1 MTDLGFLIAISA
13 SVVALYGVWL
23 FNQRRDYTG
32 ARSVWMF
39 SNVMFTVYFF
49 GRVMTY
55 WNGSLGDLAMLV
67 YFAAMTASNVWGC
80 GVCDKAMY
88 RIVQS
93 EPQSTKDMYI
103 EYLARI
109 EAFRKRNK
117 PEPTESTELTE
128 TGDA

>member
-32 ARSVWMF
+32 ARQVWMF
-39 SNVMFTVYFF
+39 SNVMFTAYFF

-67 YFAAMTASNVWGC
+67 YFAAMTASNVWGMWS
-80 GVCDKAMY
+80 V
-88 RIVQS
+88 R
-93 EPQSTKDMYI
+93 
-103 EYLARI
+103 
-109 EAFRKRNK
+109 
-117 PEPTESTELTE
+117 
-128 TGDA
+128 

>member
-32 ARSVWMF
+32 ARQVWMF

-67 YFAAMTASNVWGC
+67 YFAAMTASNVWGMWS
-80 GVCDKAMY
+80 V
-88 RIVQS
+88 R
-93 EPQSTKDMYI
+93 
-103 EYLARI
+103 
-109 EAFRKRNK
+109 
-117 PEPTESTELTE
+117 
-128 TGDA
+128 